1 MGASREQGDSRCG
14 RRLRRLV
21 YPGPPEQGGRVRFVC
36 GCPGDQITATDD
48 YWGRGGVRLDTIAA
62 REISP
67 GFIIGGLG

>member
-1 MGASREQGDSRCG
+1 MDASKEQRDLRCG
-14 RRLRRLV
+14 RRPRGLV
-21 YPGPPEQGGRVRFVC
+21 HSGPPEQGGRVRFAL